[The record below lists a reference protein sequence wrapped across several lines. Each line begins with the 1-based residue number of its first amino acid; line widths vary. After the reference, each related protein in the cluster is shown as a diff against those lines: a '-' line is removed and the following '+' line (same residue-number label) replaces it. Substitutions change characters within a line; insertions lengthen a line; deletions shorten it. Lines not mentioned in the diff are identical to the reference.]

1 MFSMNLFKL
10 NIHDIEDIPDVPD
23 IIYIYI
29 YIYIYIESKGT
40 VYSTFYVSVCK
51 ATVPTPSR

>member
-29 YIYIYIESKGT
+29 YIYIESKGT
-40 VYSTFYVSVCK
+40 GYSTFYVSVCK

>member
-1 MFSMNLFKL
+1 MTLKTFQTFQTL
-10 NIHDIEDIPDVPD
+10 
-23 IIYIYI
+23 YIYI

-40 VYSTFYVSVCK
+40 GYSTFYVSVCK